1 MGRSVWPI
9 SDRFRDAL
17 TRDHF
22 VVAKADILEGEQVLY
37 SLDGEGVLIDG
48 TVTASRSAV
57 QRTATASI
65 IDRTGDLSPRDVN
78 DLLVP
83 GGRQIRLY
91 RGIMFNNRLA
101 SGLPDVEYVPIGT
114 FRFTVAEVDFPMISL
129 STAYDRSWIISGEK
143 TPFILAIN
151 PNTNVVD
158 TIGQLIQTAY
168 PGCPMNFP
176 LTNENTNGMTF
187 DAEADPWEIC
197 QKLAANLGYRLY
209 FDPMGV
215 ATMRPEPNESDPPV
229 WTYDD
234 TDPDNIGLAGVKRT
248 WTGEGYNGVI
258 VVAENS
264 NLPAPIMA
272 IATDNDPNSPT
283 QWGSAYGKRYAPFIR
298 DETIASQ
305 AQATLRAQMEL
316 QGQLGFLQS
325 IEVPTLPNPAFEVGD
340 VVKVSSTRATLT
352 DNPPISEQY
361 CIVDSFGVP
370 IRANGNQTLQT
381 RARRIVQPL
390 T

>member
-1 MGRSVWPI
+1 MWPI
-9 SDRFRDAL
+9 SDQFRDAL

-37 SLDGEGVLIDG
+37 SLDGEGVLVDG
-48 TVTASRSAV
+48 SVTCSRSAV
-57 QRTATASI
+57 QRTASVSI
-65 IDRTGDLSPRDVN
+65 IDRDGSLSPRDVN

-83 GGRQIRLY
+83 SGRQIRLY
-91 RGIMFNNRLA
+91 RGIMFNDRLV
-101 SGLPDVEYVPIGT
+101 SGVADTEYVPIGT
-114 FRFTVAEVDFPMISL
+114 FRFTAAEVDFPMVTL

-143 TPFILAIN
+143 TPFVLAIGV
-151 PNTNVVD
+151 NTNVID
-158 TIGQLIQTAY
+158 TITQLIQTAY

-176 LTNENTNGMTF
+176 LTSELTNGMTF
-187 DAEADPWEIC
+187 DAESDPWEIC

-229 WTYDD
+229 WSYDD
-234 TDPDNIGLAGVKRT
+234 LDPANIGLPGVKRT

-264 NLPAPIMA
+264 DLPAPIMA

-283 QWGSAYGKRYAPFIR
+283 QWGSSYGKRYAPFIR

-316 QGQLGFLQS
+316 QGQLGFMQS
-325 IEVPTLPNPAFEVGD
+325 IDVPGIPNPAYEVGD
-340 VVKVSSTRATLT
+340 VVRVSYSRPDLT
-352 DNPPISEQY
+352 DDPVIAEQF
-361 CIVDSFGVP
+361 CIVDAFPVP
-370 IRANGNQTLQT
+370 LRAGSTQTLQT

>member
-1 MGRSVWPI
+1 MWPI

-22 VVAKADILEGEQVLY
+22 VVAKAEILEGEQVLAE
-37 SLDGEGVLIDG
+37 LAGDGVLVDG
-48 TVTASRSAV
+48 SVTASRSAV
-57 QRTATASI
+57 QRTATASL
-65 IDRTGDLSPRDVN
+65 IDRTGELSPRDVN

-83 GGRQIRLY
+83 GGRQIRLW
-91 RGIMFNNRLA
+91 RGIMFNDRLA
-101 SGLPDVEYVPIGT
+101 SGMPDTEYIPIGT
-114 FRFTVAEVDFPMISL
+114 FRFTVASVDFPRIDI

-143 TPFILAIN
+143 TPFVLAVGV
-151 PNTNVVD
+151 NTNVVD
-158 TIGQLIQTAY
+158 TISQLIQTAY

-176 LTNENTNGMTF
+176 ITAELTNGMTF
-187 DAEADPWEIC
+187 DAEADPWEIS
-197 QKLAANLGYRLY
+197 QKLAANLGYRLF

-229 WTYDD
+229 WDYDD
-234 TDPDNIGLAGVKRT
+234 LNADNIGLPGVSRT

-264 NLPAPIMA
+264 DLPAPIMA
-272 IATDNDPNSPT
+272 IATDNDPSSPT

-325 IEVPTLPNPAFEVGD
+325 ITVPTMVNPAIEVGD
-340 VVKVSSTRATLT
+340 VVRVAYSRTDLT
-352 DNPPISEQY
+352 DDPPISEQY
-361 CIVDSFGVP
+361 CIVDGFGVP
-370 IRANGNQTLQT
+370 LRAGGNQTLDT

>member
-1 MGRSVWPI
+1 MWPI

-22 VVAKADILEGEQVLY
+22 VVAKAEILEGEQVLAE
-37 SLDGEGVLIDG
+37 LAGDGVLVDG
-48 TVTASRSAV
+48 SVTASRSAT
-57 QRTATASI
+57 QRTATASL
-65 IDRTGDLSPRDVN
+65 IDRDGTLTPRDVN

-83 GGRQIRLY
+83 GGRQIRLW
-91 RGIMFNNRLA
+91 RGIMFNDRLT
-101 SGLPDVEYVPIGT
+101 SGLPDTEYVPIGT
-114 FRFTVAEVDFPMISL
+114 FRFTVADVSFPVINL

-143 TPFILAIN
+143 TPFVLAITN
-151 PNTNVVD
+151 NTNVID
-158 TIGQLIQTAY
+158 TIGQLLQTAY
-168 PGCPMNFP
+168 PGVPMNFP

-197 QKLAANLGYRLY
+197 QKLAANLGYRLF

-215 ATMRPEPNESDPPV
+215 ATMRPEANESDPPV
-229 WTYDD
+229 WDFDD
-234 TDPDNIGLAGVKRT
+234 TDISNIGLPGVSRT

-264 NLPAPIMA
+264 DLAAPIMA

-298 DETIASQ
+298 DETIASLG
-305 AQATLRAQMEL
+305 QATLRAQMEL

-325 IEVPTLPNPAFEVGD
+325 ITVPTLPNPAFEVGD
-340 VVKVSSTRATLT
+340 VVRVSQTRADLT
-352 DNPPISEQY
+352 DDPPISEQY
-361 CIVDSFGVP
+361 CVVDSFEVP
-370 IRANGNQTLQT
+370 LRAAGNQTLQT